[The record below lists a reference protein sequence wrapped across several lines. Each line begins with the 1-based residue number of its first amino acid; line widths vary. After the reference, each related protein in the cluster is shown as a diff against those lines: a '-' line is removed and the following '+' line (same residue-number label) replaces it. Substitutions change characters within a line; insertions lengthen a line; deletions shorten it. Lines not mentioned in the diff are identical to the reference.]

1 METEILPNLEM
12 RNQILEAYIRYL
24 GEHGQPPVT
33 VTRFCKENGF
43 DEVSFFKEFAS
54 FDGLEAA
61 YWGGIVSRVVDTV
74 EAGAEWNGFAARERY
89 LAFLY
94 AFMEQ
99 SLGNRSMLLLRL
111 KGVSPIN
118 RLPALRKMEMLFKE
132 FADMVVS
139 HGFST
144 GEIADRGLLR
154 TFYPNALYVHFRGV
168 LQFNLQD
175 DSEGYERTDKFIEK
189 TVKLAF
195 ELIGSQA
202 IDSAFDLGKFLFR
215 GAIGEEA

>member
-1 METEILPNLEM
+1 METENFPNLEM
-12 RNQILEAYIRYL
+12 RNQIIEAYIRYL

-33 VTRFCKENGF
+33 VTRFCKDNGF
-43 DEVSFFKEFAS
+43 DEGSFFKEFAS
-54 FDGLEAA
+54 FDALEAA
-61 YWGGIVSRVVDTV
+61 FWGGLVNRVVDAV
-74 EAGAEWNGFAARERY
+74 KAGAEWNGFAARERY

-175 DSEGYERTDKFIEK
+175 DSEGYERTDIFIEK